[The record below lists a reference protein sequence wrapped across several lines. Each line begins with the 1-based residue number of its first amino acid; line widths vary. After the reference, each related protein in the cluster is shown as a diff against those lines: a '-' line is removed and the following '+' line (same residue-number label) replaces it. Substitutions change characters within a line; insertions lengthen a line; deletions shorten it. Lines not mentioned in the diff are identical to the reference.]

1 MDLKEYLIQESAAAA
16 TAVFTPQ
23 LLHTMSALF
32 LISVCVLSVSDFGF
46 LKSLFNGDDAKRE
59 YKKKENE
66 IGGIRGMLRRK
77 KDKNLSSDK
86 KKDDTR
92 KDSDN
97 KKDNSANTPDSN
109 HDIKE
114 GDAENVAKMTALTSM
129 ADKAIDDVEND
140 ELKTKYKKI
149 VAGVKCS
156 MTDDDGGLLKPEEY
170 SGRFKKVNG
179 FKAEDVGNKFDVKL
193 DDKEEIDSNKSILNR
208 GIMDWFRKTPAADFN
223 ENVINNA
230 FIGKTFSPEMEDLNN
245 TEDTEESKI
254 KIDALGKEVAIRR
267 EEEEIRNVFP
277 NPDDEKEQ
285 LLDKQK
291 EMSSIHN
298 AAEKKIS
305 KLKADK
311 DNFMSPLFTNGN
323 NSSRE
328 EEHLNKSKDNVI
340 RSINKIEQDGSLTK
354 DKKVEKINK
363 LKNDWEEGTGKDE
376 EINGKTRRIFRGIR
390 GGRYY
395 KIRGNKKVYVESID
409 LDDYLKESMQ

>member
-1 MDLKEYLIQESAAAA
+1 MDLKEYLIQESVASAA
-16 TAVFTPQ
+16 FNPQ

-46 LKSLFNGDDAKRE
+46 LKSLFDGDDAKRE

-66 IGGIRGMLRRK
+66 IGGIRGMLSRK
-77 KDKNLSSDK
+77 RDKKSSSDK
-86 KKDDTR
+86 KKDYI
-92 KDSDN
+92 
-97 KKDNSANTPDSN
+97 KKDDSSSKNDDSANAPDSSL
-109 HDIKE
+109 DIKE
-114 GDAENVAKMTALTSM
+114 EDAENVAKMTAITAM

-149 VAGVKCS
+149 VTGVKCS
-156 MTDDDGGLLKPEEY
+156 MTDNNGDLLKPEEY
-170 SGRFKKVNG
+170 SGRFEKVNG

-193 DDKEEIDSNKSILNR
+193 DNKEEIDSNKSILNK
-208 GIMDWFRKTPAADFN
+208 GIRDWFRKTPAADFN

-254 KIDALGKEVAIRR
+254 KIYALNKETAIRR
-267 EEEEIRNVFP
+267 EEEDIRNVFP
-277 NPDDEKEQ
+277 NPDDEKDQ

-291 EMSSIHN
+291 EISSIHN

-305 KLKADK
+305 KLEADK
-311 DNFMSPLFTNGN
+311 SGSSSSSESETSINKEEQIN
-323 NSSRE
+323 NSRDE
-328 EEHLNKSKDNVI
+328 AIKT
-340 RSINKIEQDGSLTK
+340 INKIEQDISLSK
-354 DKKVEKINK
+354 DEKAEKINK

-395 KIRGNKKVYVESID
+395 KIRGNKKVYVEGID
-409 LDDYLKESMQ
+409 LRNYLKKCMNE